1 MNKLLNERYVA
12 VEGLENAL
20 EMAKALIKND
30 YQVMVQL
37 DDCDIYIVAFTEN
50 ATEYGKKFTPLSFE
64 EIDAIEDMRASED
77 NNSFLKED
85 NDSFWKEE
93 YDKLLEEYDN
103 LSCEHE
109 DLLED
114 YNKLADEYDD
124 NFDDED
130 EDDDEDFDDDEDDD
144 EDWDEEDLG
153 DEEENLQSKFVWS

>member
-1 MNKLLNERYVA
+1 
-12 VEGLENAL
+12 
-20 EMAKALIKND
+20 MAKALIKND

-50 ATEYGKKFTPLSFE
+50 TTEFGNKFTPLSFE
-64 EIDAIEDMRASED
+64 EIDAVEDMRASKDE
-77 NNSFLKED
+77 
-85 NDSFWKEE
+85 DSFWKEE
-93 YDKLLEEYDN
+93 YDKLLEEYDK

-130 EDDDEDFDDDEDDD
+130 NEDDNYDDDEDDFDDDEED
-144 EDWDEEDLG
+144 ED
-153 DEEENLQSKFVWS
+153 

>member
-50 ATEYGKKFTPLSFE
+50 STEFGNKFTPLSFE
-64 EIDAIEDMRASED
+64 EIDAIEDMRASND
-77 NNSFLKED
+77 NDK
-85 NDSFWKEE
+85 DSFWQDE

-103 LSCEHE
+103 LQCEHE
-109 DLLED
+109 DLL
-114 YNKLADEYDD
+114 DEYDKLVD
-124 NFDDED
+124 EHDDED
-130 EDDDEDFDDDEDDD
+130 FDDDDEDFDDDEDDFD
-144 EDWDEEDLG
+144 DEEDE
-153 DEEENLQSKFVWS
+153 D

>member
-12 VEGLENAL
+12 VEGLDNAL

-37 DDCDIYIVAFTEN
+37 DDCNIYIVAFTEN
-50 ATEYGKKFTPLSFE
+50 TTEFGNKFTPLSFE

-77 NNSFLKED
+77 DDSFLKED
-85 NDSFWKEE
+85 DDSFWKEE

-103 LSCEHE
+103 LQCEHE

-114 YNKLADEYDD
+114 YNKLVDEYH
-124 NFDDED
+124 E
-130 EDDDEDFDDDEDDD
+130 DDEDFDDDDDD
-144 EDWDEEDLG
+144 EEDFDDEEDE
-153 DEEENLQSKFVWS
+153 D

>member
-12 VEGLENAL
+12 VEGLDNAL
-20 EMAKALIKND
+20 EMAKMLIKND

-50 ATEYGKKFTPLSFE
+50 TTEFGDKFTPLSFE
-64 EIDAIEDMRASED
+64 EIDAIEDMRASE
-77 NNSFLKED
+77 NED
-85 NDSFWKEE
+85 NSFWKEE

-109 DLLED
+109 DLLDD

-130 EDDDEDFDDDEDDD
+130 EDEYDDDEDFDDEDDD
-144 EDWDEEDLG
+144 EFHDEDEDARLR
-153 DEEENLQSKFVWS
+153 

>member
-50 ATEYGKKFTPLSFE
+50 TTEFGNKFTPLSFE
-64 EIDAIEDMRASED
+64 EIDAIQDMRESDD
-77 NNSFLKED
+77 NDSFWKED

-93 YDKLLEEYDN
+93 YDKLLEEYDK

-114 YNKLADEYDD
+114 YNKLADEYDE

-130 EDDDEDFDDDEDDD
+130 EFDDEDYDDDYEDEDDFN
-144 EDWDEEDLG
+144 DEEDE
-153 DEEENLQSKFVWS
+153 D

>member
-50 ATEYGKKFTPLSFE
+50 STEFGNKFTPLSFE
-64 EIDAIEDMRASED
+64 EIDAIEDMRASE
-77 NNSFLKED
+77 S

-109 DLLED
+109 DLLDD
-114 YNKLADEYDD
+114 YNKLADEYDED
-124 NFDDED
+124 FD
-130 EDDDEDFDDDEDDD
+130 DDDEDFDDDENFD
-144 EDWDEEDLG
+144 DEEDE
-153 DEEENLQSKFVWS
+153 D

>member
-50 ATEYGKKFTPLSFE
+50 TTEFGDKFTPLSFE
-64 EIDAIEDMRASED
+64 EIDAIEDMRASE
-77 NNSFLKED
+77 NED
-85 NDSFWKEE
+85 DFWKEE
-93 YDKLLEEYDN
+93 YDKLLEEYDK

-109 DLLED
+109 DLLDD
-114 YNKLADEYDD
+114 YNKLADEYDE

-130 EDDDEDFDDDEDDD
+130 DNYDDDEDYDDDYEDEDDFN
-144 EDWDEEDLG
+144 DEEDE
-153 DEEENLQSKFVWS
+153 D

>member
-50 ATEYGKKFTPLSFE
+50 TTEFGNKFTPLSFE

-77 NNSFLKED
+77 GD
-85 NDSFWKEE
+85 DSFWREE
-93 YDKLLEEYDN
+93 YDKLLEEYDK

-109 DLLED
+109 DLLDD
-114 YNKLADEYDD
+114 YNKLADEYDES
-124 NFDDED
+124 F
-130 EDDDEDFDDDEDDD
+130 DDDEDFDDEEDFDDD
-144 EDWDEEDLG
+144 EEDED
-153 DEEENLQSKFVWS
+153 

>member
-50 ATEYGKKFTPLSFE
+50 TTEFGNKFTPLSFE
-64 EIDAIEDMRASED
+64 EIDAVEDMRASD
-77 NNSFLKED
+77 D
-85 NDSFWKEE
+85 NDSFWREE
-93 YDKLLEEYDN
+93 YDKLLEEYDK

-130 EDDDEDFDDDEDDD
+130 DEDEDDNYDDEDEDFN
-144 EDWDEEDLG
+144 DEEDE
-153 DEEENLQSKFVWS
+153 D

>member
-50 ATEYGKKFTPLSFE
+50 TTEFGNKFTPLSFE
-64 EIDAIEDMRASED
+64 EIDAIEDMRASE
-77 NNSFLKED
+77 NE
-85 NDSFWKEE
+85 DSFWKEE
-93 YDKLLEEYDN
+93 YDKLLEEYDK

-109 DLLED
+109 DLLDD
-114 YNKLADEYDD
+114 YNKLADEYDE

-130 EDDDEDFDDDEDDD
+130 DFDDDYEDEDDFD
-144 EDWDEEDLG
+144 DEEDE
-153 DEEENLQSKFVWS
+153 D

>member
-50 ATEYGKKFTPLSFE
+50 TTEFGNKFTPLSFK
-64 EIDAIEDMRASED
+64 EIDAIEDMRASEG
-77 NNSFLKED
+77 ED
-85 NDSFWKEE
+85 NSFWKEE
-93 YDKLLEEYDN
+93 YDKLLEEYDK

-130 EDDDEDFDDDEDDD
+130 EDDEDEDFN
-144 EDWDEEDLG
+144 DEEDE
-153 DEEENLQSKFVWS
+153 D

>member
-12 VEGLENAL
+12 VEGLDNAL

-50 ATEYGKKFTPLSFE
+50 TTEFGNKFTPLSFE
-64 EIDAIEDMRASED
+64 EIDAIEDMRASND
-77 NNSFLKED
+77 NDK
-85 NDSFWKEE
+85 DSFWQDE
-93 YDKLLEEYDN
+93 YDKLLEEYDK

-130 EDDDEDFDDDEDDD
+130 EDGYDDDEDFDDEEDY
-144 EDWDEEDLG
+144 DEEDE
-153 DEEENLQSKFVWS
+153 D

>member
-1 MNKLLNERYVA
+1 MYILLKERYVA

-50 ATEYGKKFTPLSFE
+50 TTEFGNKFTPLSFE
-64 EIDAIEDMRASED
+64 EIDAIEDMRESD
-77 NNSFLKED
+77 D

-93 YDKLLEEYDN
+93 YDKLLEEYDK

-114 YNKLADEYDD
+114 YNKLADEYDE
-124 NFDDED
+124 DED
-130 EDDDEDFDDDEDDD
+130 EYDDDDEDFDDEEDED
-144 EDWDEEDLG
+144 
-153 DEEENLQSKFVWS
+153 

>member
-50 ATEYGKKFTPLSFE
+50 TTEFGNKFTPLSFE

-77 NNSFLKED
+77 EDSFWKED

-93 YDKLLEEYDN
+93 YDKLLEEYDK

-109 DLLED
+109 DLLDD
-114 YNKLADEYDD
+114 YNKLADEYDE

-130 EDDDEDFDDDEDDD
+130 DEDDNYD
-144 EDWDEEDLG
+144 DEEDE
-153 DEEENLQSKFVWS
+153 D

>member
-50 ATEYGKKFTPLSFE
+50 TTEFGNKFTPLSFE
-64 EIDAIEDMRASED
+64 EIDAIEDMRASE
-77 NNSFLKED
+77 NE
-85 NDSFWKEE
+85 DSFWKEE
-93 YDKLLEEYDN
+93 YDKLLEEYDK

-114 YNKLADEYDD
+114 YNKLADEYDE

-130 EDDDEDFDDDEDDD
+130 DFDDDEED
-144 EDWDEEDLG
+144 ED
-153 DEEENLQSKFVWS
+153 

>member
-12 VEGLENAL
+12 VEGLDNAL
-20 EMAKALIKND
+20 EMAQALIKND

-50 ATEYGKKFTPLSFE
+50 TTEFGNKFTPLSFE
-64 EIDAIEDMRASED
+64 EIDAIEDMRASE
-77 NNSFLKED
+77 NE
-85 NDSFWKEE
+85 DSFWKEE

-109 DLLED
+109 DLLDD

-130 EDDDEDFDDDEDDD
+130 DNYDDDEEDFEDDEDFDDEEDED
-144 EDWDEEDLG
+144 
-153 DEEENLQSKFVWS
+153 

>member
-50 ATEYGKKFTPLSFE
+50 TTEFGNKFTPLSFE
-64 EIDAIEDMRASED
+64 EIDEIEDMRASEG
-77 NNSFLKED
+77 E
-85 NDSFWKEE
+85 DSFWKEE
-93 YDKLLEEYDN
+93 YDKLLEEYDK

-114 YNKLADEYDD
+114 HNKLADEYDE

-130 EDDDEDFDDDEDDD
+130 DEDDNYDDDEDDFDDDEED
-144 EDWDEEDLG
+144 ED
-153 DEEENLQSKFVWS
+153 

>member
-50 ATEYGKKFTPLSFE
+50 TTEFGNKFTPLSFE
-64 EIDAIEDMRASED
+64 EIDAIEDMRASESDD
-77 NNSFLKED
+77 N
-85 NDSFWKEE
+85 FWKEE

-109 DLLED
+109 DLLDD

-124 NFDDED
+124 NFEDDED
-130 EDDDEDFDDDEDDD
+130 FDDEDFDDEDFDDDDEDFDDEEDED
-144 EDWDEEDLG
+144 
-153 DEEENLQSKFVWS
+153 

>member
-37 DDCDIYIVAFTEN
+37 DDCDIYIVAYTEN
-50 ATEYGKKFTPLSFE
+50 TTEFGNKFTPLSFE
-64 EIDAIEDMRASED
+64 EIDAIEDMRASEA
-77 NNSFLKED
+77 EE
-85 NDSFWKEE
+85 DSFWKEE
-93 YDKLLEEYDN
+93 YDKLLEEYDK

-109 DLLED
+109 DLLDD

-124 NFDDED
+124 DED
-130 EDDDEDFDDDEDDD
+130 EDEYDDDEDFDDEEDY
-144 EDWDEEDLG
+144 DEEDE
-153 DEEENLQSKFVWS
+153 D